1 MSRETDFLSF
11 PLQREW
17 KQTLSFKSWQSY
29 VAEGSSSFVEANTLP
44 ASTDWSPAGSKSFC
58 CGFTKTLALCC
69 SADHQHQIDVWL
81 LGRRSWPWSTRG
93 CYAGCKCIIQELPA
107 WKNTSLP
114 PFWPGLREPGGTGVC
129 FVTWKAAMAFQSNI
143 TTEYLL
149 ALSNEM
155 PKSTNR
161 KWSRKFFFFFPLSFS
176 HCEWERRDTILH
188 VTAKEF
194 VLHKQMKKY
203 SLLHPSWKWGSQKKD
218 STGIPHGWGG
228 GSNISPSLK
237 KHFWVAHKQPRHIH
251 SFKKIDTRVTWCALS
266 Y

>member
-29 VAEGSSSFVEANTLP
+29 VAEGSRSFVEANTLP

-81 LGRRSWPWSTRG
+81 LGRRSWPRSTRG

-114 PFWPGLREPGGTGVC
+114 PFWPGLRELGGTGVC

-149 ALSNEM
+149 ALSNEI
-155 PKSTNR
+155 PKSTKR
-161 KWSRKFFFFFPLSFS
+161 KWSRKFCFFFLSPFP
-176 HCEWERRDTILH
+176 
-188 VTAKEF
+188 TASEKEETRYF
-194 VLHKQMKKY
+194 M
-203 SLLHPSWKWGSQKKD
+203 SLLKSLFCKNKWRSIACYTLPSEGLRKRTAPGFLMDGVEGQ
-218 STGIPHGWGG
+218 T
-228 GSNISPSLK
+228 SPL
-237 KHFWVAHKQPRHIH
+237 
-251 SFKKIDTRVTWCALS
+251 L
-266 Y
+266 

>member
-161 KWSRKFFFFFPLSFS
+161 KWSRKFFFFFLSPFP
-176 HCEWERRDTILH
+176 
-188 VTAKEF
+188 TASEKEETRYF
-194 VLHKQMKKY
+194 M
-203 SLLHPSWKWGSQKKD
+203 SLLKSLFCKNKWRSIACYTLPESEGLRKRTALGFLMDGVEGQ
-218 STGIPHGWGG
+218 T
-228 GSNISPSLK
+228 SPL
-237 KHFWVAHKQPRHIH
+237 
-251 SFKKIDTRVTWCALS
+251 L
-266 Y
+266 